1 MMKGVNL
8 SFTATN
14 RAAPAMKSFQRDVRG
29 AKRQLDATAVA
40 NKRFSESLGRST
52 WRRQVQQAGM
62 QVSDFSV
69 QVAGGQSAIL
79 AFTQN
84 VPQFLQNFG
93 AMGGVIAAAVTILGT
108 FAFMS
113 SRAAGSVLEF
123 SKQIDETKGKVEEY
137 FSLLQAN
144 KGLTSTLFDEAKES
158 LKGTSQ
164 AVKDLVTIAKLEAV
178 QSIENLAQS
187 LANAT
192 TEAGILDKAMFK
204 GDRAVVGDLLGID
217 TALRG
222 HIGNWKEAANRV
234 QEFID
239 VTRGIAQAGDIDTML
254 ERAVKTR
261 DVFKSHV
268 DVTGELTNEQRK
280 FWKQISQTIRQLELM
295 GAATRAV
302 AEGSR
307 TGFEATLARIRE
319 MLDPMVEA
327 DNKARDTLATLRRQN
342 EVLQAIRSHGA
353 DSAQVAAVRARHE
366 REVFEAKL
374 RSSEA
379 SADMKRQLREAFSI
393 QQGLKVE
400 TEEVARQMS
409 NAAAEAWKFV
419 QNLGGASLAG
429 MRAKL
434 GALKKGASD
443 IDAAAAKLRADLT
456 STDQFQNAMGTPF
469 ANEAVRR
476 VNDEVAALREKMAIE
491 KEISAIEQT
500 RRTAETGS
508 GGGGG
513 ASGEISKMRDEL
525 RELVDTAGP
534 QLKELLSNT
543 KNLTL
548 ETDRKSVV

>member
-222 HIGNWKEAANRV
+222 HIGNWKEAANQV

-366 REVFEAKL
+366 REVF
-374 RSSEA
+374 
-379 SADMKRQLREAFSI
+379 
-393 QQGLKVE
+393 
-400 TEEVARQMS
+400 
-409 NAAAEAWKFV
+409 
-419 QNLGGASLAG
+419 
-429 MRAKL
+429 
-434 GALKKGASD
+434 
-443 IDAAAAKLRADLT
+443 
-456 STDQFQNAMGTPF
+456 
-469 ANEAVRR
+469 
-476 VNDEVAALREKMAIE
+476 
-491 KEISAIEQT
+491 
-500 RRTAETGS
+500 
-508 GGGGG
+508 
-513 ASGEISKMRDEL
+513 
-525 RELVDTAGP
+525 
-534 QLKELLSNT
+534 
-543 KNLTL
+543 
-548 ETDRKSVV
+548 